1 VTGPALNLGDRNQV
15 LAVYRRHLS
24 KGRASLVQLLGAP
37 MEVSSSGTRV
47 TDSQGIEY
55 LSCGGYGVFLL
66 GHCHP
71 SVTDAVVRQ
80 VRRHPLATRLLLEP
94 SAAGAATAL
103 ARVTPTGLD
112 RAHFVNS
119 GAEAV
124 ETALK
129 LARAHG
135 KRTVITTAGG
145 YHGKTLGALSITAN
159 RLYQMPFEPLLPDVH
174 EVPYGD
180 ASALEA
186 ALDACP
192 ESCVVLEP
200 LQGEAG
206 VVIPPACYL
215 REVRQLCSRYGAFMI
230 LDEVQTGLG
239 RTGRWWAAQREDVV
253 PDMLLVGKGLSGGV
267 VPVAALTTTTELY
280 KPFSSDPYLHT
291 STFGGSPIAMAAAQ
305 ATIEVIESEGI
316 VELTRELGTD
326 LLRQLRSIAARCP
339 GNAITEIRGSGLLI
353 GIEFRDSGSA
363 TEFLLGMVQQR
374 VLVNHCLNSQRV
386 VRLTPP
392 ASLSRDDVSWLLDA
406 FEKAVLST
414 TDRI

>member
-1 VTGPALNLGDRNQV
+1 MLDLGDRNQV
-15 LAVYRRHLS
+15 LAVYRSHLS

-37 MEVSSSGTRV
+37 LEVSSSGTRV
-47 TDSQGIEY
+47 MDSQGIDY

-71 SVTDAVVRQ
+71 AVTEAVVRQ
-80 VRRHPLATRLLLEP
+80 VGRHPLATRLLLEP
-94 SAAGAATAL
+94 SAAGAAQAL
-103 ARVTPTGLD
+103 ARVTPPGLD
-112 RAHFVNS
+112 WAHFVNS
-119 GAEAV
+119 GAESV
-124 ETALK
+124 EAALK

-135 KRTVITTAGG
+135 RRTVITTSGG

-159 RLYQMPFEPLLPDVH
+159 PLYQGPFEPLLPGVY

-180 ASALEA
+180 SRALGA
-186 ALDACP
+186 VLDEYP

-200 LQGEAG
+200 VQGESG
-206 VVIPPACYL
+206 VVIPPSGYL
-215 REVRQLCSRYGAFMI
+215 REVRELCSRYGAFMI

-253 PDMLLVGKGLSGGV
+253 PDMLLIGKGLSGGV
-267 VPVAALTTTTELY
+267 VPVAALATTTELY

-291 STFGGSPIAMAAAQ
+291 STFGGSPLAMAAAQ
-305 ATIEVIESEGI
+305 ATIEAIESEGL
-316 VELTRELGTD
+316 VERARDLGAD
-326 LLRQLRSIAARCP
+326 LLGQLRSITARCP
-339 GNAITEIRGSGLLI
+339 GNAVTEIRGAGLLI

-363 TEFLLGMVQQR
+363 AEFLLNMIEQR
-374 VLVNHCLNSQRV
+374 VLVNHSLNSQRV

-392 ASLSRDDVSWLLDA
+392 AILSHDDVSWLLDA
-406 FEKAVLST
+406 FEKAVHST

>member
-1 VTGPALNLGDRNQV
+1 MTGTVLDLGDRNQV
-15 LAVYRRHLS
+15 LAVYRSHLS
-24 KGRASLVQLLGAP
+24 KGRASLIQMLGAP

-47 TDSQGIEY
+47 TDSQGIDY

-80 VRRHPLATRLLLEP
+80 VRRHPLATRTLLE
-94 SAAGAATAL
+94 SAAAGAAQAL
-103 ARVTPTGLD
+103 AQVTPPGLD
-112 RAHFVNS
+112 RSHFVNS

-124 ETALK
+124 EAALK

-159 RLYQMPFEPLLPDVH
+159 RLYQEPFEPLLPGVH
-174 EVPYGD
+174 QVAYGD
-180 ASALEA
+180 SRALEA
-186 ALDACP
+186 MLEAWP

-200 LQGEAG
+200 IQGEAG

-215 REVRQLCSRYGAFMI
+215 RDVRELCSRYGAFMI

-239 RTGRWWAAQREDVV
+239 RTGHWWAAQRADVV

-267 VPVAALTTTTELY
+267 VPVAALTTTSDLY
-280 KPFSSDPYLHT
+280 KPFSRDPYLHT
-291 STFGGSPIAMAAAQ
+291 STFGGSPLAMAAAQ

-316 VELTRELGTD
+316 VELARGLGAD

-339 GNAITEIRGSGLLI
+339 GDAITEIRGAGLLI
-353 GIEFRDSGSA
+353 GIEFRDAGSA
-363 TEFLLGMVQQR
+363 AEFLLNMIEQR
-374 VLVNHCLNSQRV
+374 VLVNHSLNSQQI

-392 ASLSRDDVSWLLDA
+392 AILSGDDVSWLLDA
-406 FEKAVLST
+406 FEKAVRST
-414 TDRI
+414 TDLV

>member
-1 VTGPALNLGDRNQV
+1 MLDLGDRNQV
-15 LAVYRRHLS
+15 LAVYRSHLS

-37 MEVSSSGTRV
+37 LEVSSRGTRV
-47 TDSQGIEY
+47 MDSQGIDY

-71 SVTDAVVRQ
+71 AVTEAVVRQ

-94 SAAGAATAL
+94 SAAGAAQAL
-103 ARVTPTGLD
+103 ARVAPPGLD

-124 ETALK
+124 EAALK

-135 KRTVITTAGG
+135 RRTVITTSGG

-159 RLYQMPFEPLLPDVH
+159 PLYQGPFEPLLPGVY

-180 ASALEA
+180 SRALEA
-186 ALDACP
+186 VLDEHP

-200 LQGEAG
+200 VQGESG
-206 VVIPPACYL
+206 VVIPPPGYL
-215 REVRQLCSRYGAFMI
+215 REVRELSSRYGAFMI

-253 PDMLLVGKGLSGGV
+253 PDMLLIGKGLSGGV
-267 VPVAALTTTTELY
+267 VPVAALATTTELY

-291 STFGGSPIAMAAAQ
+291 STFGGSPLAMAAAQ
-305 ATIEVIESEGI
+305 ATIEVIESEGL
-316 VELTRELGTD
+316 VERARDLGAD
-326 LLRQLRSIAARCP
+326 LLGKLRSITARCP
-339 GNAITEIRGSGLLI
+339 GNAVTEIRGAGLLI

-363 TEFLLGMVQQR
+363 AEFLLNMIEQR
-374 VLVNHCLNSQRV
+374 VLANHSLNSQRV

-392 ASLSRDDVSWLLDA
+392 AILSHDDVSWLLDA
-406 FEKAVLST
+406 FEKAVHST